1 MVIVPIIT
9 LMNTRLF
16 VSSLHWLAS
25 WLITFLVCWFVD
37 WFRGNYVIA
46 VDGKWSEWSAFSEC
60 SKTCGKGK
68 KTRTRTCTNPPPS
81 GGGKECKGKNN
92 DTKKCNLGKCP
103 GMDIISFFLNR
114 FHIILVN
121 IKKIIYMV
129 FHILFTCV
137 LHHPQIYYDQAT
149 SWPAGLLSQFVEPW
163 VRTPLKADFFPSFNS
178 HYGFIRY
185 ILNFHDHPFL

>member
-81 GGGKECKGKNN
+81 GGGKNCKGKDNK
-92 DTKKCNLGKCP
+92 TKDCNRRKCP
-103 GMDIISFFLNR
+103 GMEIINFYLKH
-114 FHIILVN
+114 FHIMLV
-121 IKKIIYMV
+121 IIWKIRYMI
-129 FHILFTCV
+129 FHIFTYI
-137 LHHPQIYYDQAT
+137 LYHPQIYYDPT
-149 SWPAGLLSQFVEPW
+149 SWPAGLISQFVEHCTILPRSW
-163 VRTPLKADFFPSFNS
+163 VRNPLESWLFSQALIALWL
-178 HYGFIRY
+178 H
-185 ILNFHDHPFL
+185 